1 MSAGKAVITTTLG
14 TEGIATE
21 NGKNI
26 FVADSA
32 EDFVACMEKLALDKC
47 LYDEIS
53 ANARN
58 FVVENYD
65 NNIIASRLLDFYKT
79 SGR

>member
-1 MSAGKAVITTTLG
+1 
-14 TEGIATE
+14 
-21 NGKNI
+21 
-26 FVADSA
+26 
-32 EDFVACMEKLALDKC
+32 MEKIADDKA

-79 SGR
+79 GGR